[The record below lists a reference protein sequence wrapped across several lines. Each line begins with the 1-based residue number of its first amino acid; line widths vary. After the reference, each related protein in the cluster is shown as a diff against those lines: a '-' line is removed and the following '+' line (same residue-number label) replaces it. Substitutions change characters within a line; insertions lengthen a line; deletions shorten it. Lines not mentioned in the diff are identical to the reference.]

1 MGDMLNGAQSQVSD
15 VRDGMSQVEV
25 CGIVAALVVFAS
37 IYTDIVVDALRS
49 TPW

>member
-15 VRDGMSQVEV
+15 GRDRMSLVEV
-25 CGIVAALVVFAS
+25 CGVVPALVVFAS
-37 IYTDIVVDALRS
+37 IYTYIVVDALRS